1 MHASTSEAGLP
12 LSPAQHHH
20 ESEAAANP
28 PAIDHHSLGKGDPLP
43 EKFRIFSCEF
53 WNFRTQ
59 FPIRRSRWQPE
70 VVGLLVPPATE
81 GWEMK
86 SYTIATLTAG
96 GLAAAG
102 FLGGVAAAAPTEQSA
117 EQTVKSLQ
125 TSGYHVIVNRTG
137 AAPLANCTVLGVRQG
152 QTIATNDSR
161 GGSSINT
168 TVISKT
174 AYVDVAC

>member
-1 MHASTSEAGLP
+1 MGNEVIYHRHISRGRAGRGSIP
-12 LSPAQHHH
+12 
-20 ESEAAANP
+20 
-28 PAIDHHSLGKGDPLP
+28 
-43 EKFRIFSCEF
+43 R
-53 WNFRTQ
+53 
-59 FPIRRSRWQPE
+59 
-70 VVGLLVPPATE
+70 
-81 GWEMK
+81 
-86 SYTIATLTAG
+86 
-96 GLAAAG
+96 
-102 FLGGVAAAAPTEQSA
+102 GVAAAAPTAQSA

-152 QTIATNDSR
+152 QTISTNDSR